1 MLKLLHSFLTAVIIG
16 CFLAFPSAVLAEN
29 DNIPVAADISQPNE
43 TELIHQDIHVED
55 ADIQPINTGK
65 LKDSVIPDAH
75 REGKKVIGLFIKTMV
90 AVLFSA
96 ILLYFILFFVK
107 KYRFGLF
114 SNSEYEELDNLD
126 LSTPNNK
133 NDALKS
139 FLKRTK

>member
-1 MLKLLHSFLTAVIIG
+1 MLKLLHSFLSAIVIG
-16 CFLAFPSAVLAEN
+16 CFLISPSIALAEN

-43 TELIHQDIHVED
+43 TELIQQNIHIEDSDIE
-55 ADIQPINTGK
+55 PISTGK
-65 LKDSVIPDAH
+65 LKDSVVPDAN
-75 REGKKVIGLFIKTMV
+75 REGKKVIGLFLKTMF

-96 ILLYFILFFVK
+96 ILLYLIL
-107 KYRFGLF
+107 LF
-114 SNSEYEELDNLD
+114 SKKFYPGAFMGSDYEELDNLD